1 MGIFFGILLIVL
13 LLAWLYNPNSV
24 NPSPDLPPRPPGQR
38 QPTSHDWK
46 SSTPTYDG
54 TLLFYFLGPTVLI
67 ACSTFLILLVLDPE
81 LLVAAFQGAE
91 INWFG
96 VFIIIVL
103 PQVVL
108 AILVIAFFKRD
119 SVLRGLWQRLP
130 AATYAYGLGI
140 IGGLMI
146 IGGLIAATYF
156 FFFFDSSVGVP
167 TQEIFGQT
175 IGGGR
180 VNNLG
185 LIAERQN
192 GIIFSFGVAIV
203 GAAIAFFA
211 RSRK

>member
-1 MGIFFGILLIVL
+1 MVAFIIV
-13 LLAWLYNPNSV
+13 V
-24 NPSPDLPPRPPGQR
+24 
-38 QPTSHDWK
+38 
-46 SSTPTYDG
+46 
-54 TLLFYFLGPTVLI
+54 VLI
-67 ACSTFLILLVLDPE
+67 ACSTFLILLGMGFFRQAGEVHWVP
-81 LLVAAFQGAE
+81 
-91 INWFG
+91 I
-96 VFIIIVL
+96 FIIIVL

-108 AILVIAFFKRD
+108 AILAIAFFKRD

-130 AATYAYGLGI
+130 ASTYAYGLGI

-146 IGGLIAATYF
+146 IGGLIAAAYF
-156 FFFFDSSVGVP
+156 FFFFNSSVGFS

-203 GAAIAFFA
+203 GDAIASFA

>member
-1 MGIFFGILLIVL
+1 MRAFIAFKGIVI
-13 LLAWLYNPNSV
+13 
-24 NPSPDLPPRPPGQR
+24 
-38 QPTSHDWK
+38 
-46 SSTPTYDG
+46 
-54 TLLFYFLGPTVLI
+54 VLI
-67 ACSTFLILLVLDPE
+67 AFATFFILKEKGVD
-81 LLVAAFQGAE
+81 LLQAFP
-91 INWFG
+91 F
-96 VFIIIVL
+96 FIVIVL
-103 PQVVL
+103 PLVVL
-108 AILVIAFFKRD
+108 PILAIEFFKHPP
-119 SVLRGLWQRLP
+119 VLRGLWQRLP

-146 IGGLIAATYF
+146 IGGLIAAAYF
-156 FFFFDSSVGVP
+156 FFFFDSSVGFS

-203 GAAIAFFA
+203 GDAIASFA